1 MQGIGCKEDT
11 ELNKEDL
18 SLSWRELSVESVG
31 HCQSLGKWRGF
42 SRKGSRH
49 ARWTR
54 HDTPLKTCNGGYPT
68 DRALRRSSCRQGG
81 CGVQRRR
88 PSAPDQE
95 PQHEHHLSQDGGLRV
110 GIHLALILRQ
120 Q

>member
-49 ARWTR
+49 AR
-54 HDTPLKTCNGGYPT
+54 
-68 DRALRRSSCRQGG
+68 
-81 CGVQRRR
+81 
-88 PSAPDQE
+88 
-95 PQHEHHLSQDGGLRV
+95 
-110 GIHLALILRQ
+110 
-120 Q
+120 